1 MTTTEPEQ
9 ETRAVPCDIDA
20 EQAALGGML
29 ISKAAIRQVQ
39 EAITTANGFY
49 RPAHQSIYTA
59 ILAVEATGDPVDAI
73 SVANE
78 LGRRGE
84 LARCGG
90 GPYLHTLTESIP
102 TAANAGYYAKIVA
115 DKAVLRALVEAG
127 TTIAQHGYEGH
138 GDIADLVERANQLM
152 ANVEPPG
159 AATGAEMT
167 HISEVYLHVVDDQ
180 ETQDDTFLVQPPY
193 SDLRDI
199 VPGIKPGQMVIVGAR
214 PSVGK
219 SVVAADFARHV
230 SMKQGIG
237 TALFSLEMT
246 QIEMGQRIMAAE
258 TGVEFERLRDKKL
271 TDEDWQRTARV
282 YERFARA
289 PFWLSNDFGAS
300 LAQIKARVRQLA
312 RTHDL
317 GLVVVD
323 YLQLMEGGNRPDS
336 RQQEVSALSRGLKR
350 LAGELGVV
358 VVVLSQLNRG
368 LTQRADKRPQL
379 SDLRESGSI
388 EQDADV
394 VILLDRPDANEKQS
408 PRSGEIDLLV
418 EKNRHG
424 PSKCEVTCAF
434 QGHYSRIVDMAGTS
448 WGSPG

>member
-1 MTTTEPEQ
+1 MTATEE
-9 ETRAVPCDIDA
+9 EVRAAPSDIPA

-39 EAITTANGFY
+39 DVLGSAEAFC
-49 RPAHQSIYTA
+49 RSAHQMIYQA
-59 ILAVEATGDPVDAI
+59 ALAVDATGDPVDAI
-73 SVANE
+73 SVAAE
-78 LGRRGE
+78 LERRGE
-84 LARCGG
+84 LARCGHA
-90 GPYLHTLTESIP
+90 PYLHTLTESIP
-102 TAANAGYYAKIVA
+102 TAANAGYYARRVA
-115 DKAVLRALVEAG
+115 EKAVLRGLVEAG
-127 TTIAQHGYEGH
+127 TEIAKYGYEGE
-138 GDIADLVERANQLM
+138 GDAADLVERANKLLAQ
-152 ANVEPPG
+152 VEAPNASG
-159 AATGAEMT
+159 GAEMT

-180 ETQDDTFLVQPPY
+180 EVQDDTLLVQPPY
-193 SDLRDI
+193 ADLRDI

-230 SMKQGIG
+230 SMRQGIG

-258 TGVEFERLRDKKL
+258 TGIEFQRLRDKKL

-312 RTHDL
+312 RTHDI

-336 RQQEVSALSRGLKR
+336 RQQEVSAMSRGLKR